1 MRRMI
6 SLILTL
12 ALLCA
17 LPLGGSAEHVLNS
30 VAWKKPVPVERIE
43 QITQPILRLA
53 VGNRM
58 RLDCR
63 VLPENADNPALL
75 WSSSNESVAAVDDG
89 NLVCVGAGK
98 CIVTAEAADGSG
110 VQAQWRLTV
119 EAAKVQA
126 IRPVTQSPCHLRPG
140 GTITLA
146 YRIQPESLQGAPL
159 SWRSSDERVAT
170 VADGVVTCAGEGR
183 CTITASADGTSASR
197 TWQIHAAEHFLYDGE
212 LTEAVAIPGTDL
224 RLRLPEGWHKMN
236 GLYTAARPE
245 IDLYDTY
252 FDTYGIYGELRT
264 SSRIVFVTGPAP
276 DGLVPEMIAEAVQN
290 RGTFE
295 EQLTSVYGIPAADI
309 IQMSMRAS
317 ALPEGITMLAV
328 QFSVANPATAQIQG
342 YSAYCGVTGVFL
354 RGDTLVGIAMTSAD
368 PTLLAEGAATDDPFT
383 GDAVSILYEDFL
395 AILETLSAGL

>member
-1 MRRMI
+1 MRRM
-6 SLILTL
+6 LPLLLTL

-17 LPLGGSAEHVLNS
+17 LPLGGGAEHALNS
-30 VAWKKPVPVERIE
+30 VTWRKPVLVERIE

-53 VGNRM
+53 VGNRL

-63 VLPENADNPALL
+63 VLPENADNPVLL
-75 WSSSNESVAAVDDG
+75 WSSSNEAVAAVDG
-89 NLVCVGAGK
+89 GILVCVGAGK
-98 CIVTAEAADGSG
+98 CIVTAEAADDSG
-110 VQAQWRLTV
+110 VQAQWRVTV

-126 IRPVTQSPCHLRPG
+126 IRPVTQSPCHLHVG
-140 GTITLA
+140 DTIRLE
-146 YRIQPESLQGAPL
+146 YRIEPESLQGAPIT
-159 SWRSSDERVAT
+159 WRSSDERVAT
-170 VADGVVTCAGEGR
+170 VTDGVVTCVGEGK
-183 CTITASADGTSASR
+183 CSITAAAVGTAVSR
-197 TWQIHAAEHFLYDGE
+197 TWQIHAAEHFLWRGA
-212 LTEAVAIPGTDL
+212 LTETAAIPGTDL
-224 RLRLPEGWHKMN
+224 TLRLPEGWHKMN

-252 FDTYGIYGELRT
+252 FDTYGIYGELST

-295 EQLTSVYGIPAADI
+295 EQLTSVYGIPATDI

-328 QFSVANPATAQIQG
+328 QFYVANPATA
-342 YSAYCGVTGVFL
+342 GVTGVFL

-368 PTLLAEGAATDDPFT
+368 PTLLAEGAATDNPFT
-383 GDAVSILYEDFL
+383 DDAVSILYEDFL